1 MNDRQR
7 LTPVM
12 PAAPRR
18 ATHRRPHAAATVVAA
33 IVTALIASLT
43 LPFPTLAATAAAGKA
58 GAAAQSDPPA
68 PAPAGGAAEP
78 ALPSPPSSPPAAAD
92 GSGTLSLRRAT
103 ALALGNDPEVAAAA
117 AAAAADDAAA
127 RVVADAFRTEAGVSS
142 TPGIGRGLP
151 VAVAG
156 QVPAVA
162 SVAVHQLLY
171 NNEQRAKGFSARA
184 TTAVTQ
190 ATWQRTRVTTARTV
204 AALYARAWSDQLLV
218 AAADRRLAA
227 CEAMSRRAADLH
239 AEGRSTDLDL
249 AQARLREAKAR
260 LRRLEVVSARDAD
273 QWELRRRLGLGAGA
287 PLDLPADPL
296 ADLPDPAASAS
307 SANLADLAIVTPS
320 AGAAPAAGPENP
332 PAPPDPNLTAALAAD
347 VTLHGLDH
355 QIELLTRA
363 REQRDGW
370 LSPLTVDAEAQYSR
384 LSRANGVDQFYVKFR
399 EDDWSVALA
408 LSYPLWTGGR
418 LRDGIARN
426 DANIEQLKQQ
436 RSARVEQLAID
447 VHRAEATLDQARAG
461 LDIARQASAV
471 AEEDLRISG
480 ALAAEGRAQPDAQ
493 DSREATLADA
503 REEDIK
509 AAAALLDAR
518 VGLLAVRGDLLAILG
533 IGLADSGNPP

>member
-7 LTPVM
+7 PAPVM

-18 ATHRRPHAAATVVAA
+18 AAHRRSPAAAAAVAA
-33 IVTALIASLT
+33 VIVTALLAT
-43 LPFPTLAATAAAGKA
+43 LAVPLPTFAATATG
-58 GAAAQSDPPA
+58 GVVAAQPNPSA
-68 PAPAGGAAEP
+68 PT
-78 ALPSPPSSPPAAAD
+78 AAD

-103 ALALGNDPEVAAAA
+103 ALGLGNDPEVAAAA

-127 RVVADAFRTEAGVSS
+127 RVVADAFRPEAGVSS

-162 SVAVHQLLY
+162 SVGVHQLLY

-190 ATWQRTRVTTARTV
+190 ATWLRTRVTTARTV
-204 AALYARAWSDQLLV
+204 AALYARAWSGQQLV

-273 QWELRRRLGLGAGA
+273 QWELRRRLGLPAGA
-287 PLDLPADPL
+287 ALDLPTDPL
-296 ADLPDPAASAS
+296 ADLPDPAAPAS
-307 SANLADLAIVTPS
+307 SANPANPANTTPP
-320 AGAAPAAGPENP
+320 AATAPAPPTPGAESP
-332 PAPPDPNLTAALAAD
+332 PAPPDPNLAAALAAD

-355 QIELLTRA
+355 QIALLTRA

-418 LRDGIARN
+418 QRDGIARS

-436 RSARVEQLAID
+436 RGARVEQLAID

-493 DSREATLADA
+493 DSREAALADA
-503 REEDIK
+503 REEEIK
-509 AAAALLDAR
+509 AAAGLLDAR
-518 VGLLAVRGDLLAILG
+518 VGLLAVRGDLLATLG